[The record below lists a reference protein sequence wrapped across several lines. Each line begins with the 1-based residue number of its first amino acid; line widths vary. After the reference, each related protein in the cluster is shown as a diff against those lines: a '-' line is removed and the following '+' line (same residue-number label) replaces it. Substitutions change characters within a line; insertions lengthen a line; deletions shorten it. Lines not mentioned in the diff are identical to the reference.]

1 MTKEE
6 QAVCDLWVAQKQELV
21 AKIEKLQE
29 EFEAAEKTFD
39 AEESL
44 RNEIH
49 RTMVELGE
57 AIGNP
62 PEQIGIG

>member
-29 EFEAAEKTFD
+29 EFEAAENSSTRKK
-39 AEESL
+39 L

>member
-6 QAVCDLWVAQKQELV
+6 KAVCDLWVAQKQELV

-29 EFEAAEKTFD
+29 EFEAAEKSSTRKK
-39 AEESL
+39 L